1 MIEESF
7 QDIVSNARVT
17 KYPRLISTPKD
28 HLVSFLKHILP
39 ATGTYCWFETK
50 GDGRQQ
56 GFCDQINDLADIVL
70 SLDTQGH
77 DSYMACASF
86 KDNSSRKQSNVSGVR
101 SFWLDI
107 DAGAGKPYADAE
119 AAQAALLTFC
129 RSAALP
135 APTVVCSGSGIHAYW
150 SLDYDISKDEWQ
162 VKADALK
169 RLTEIR
175 GLFADPSRTAD
186 AASILRP
193 VHTSNYK
200 NEARKPVYL
209 IGEIQPQLSDFS
221 VPEIDAR
228 PLDVL
233 SRGKLDFDSGYPNG
247 QRTNEMMRRIGMCLG
262 PEKMNSHD
270 TLDKIRIWN
279 QLNSPPLEDEKIV
292 AAVTSIAR
300 RENGKKSSYVPLPTV
315 NPRDLQGKAIPERGW
330 IVPDWIPLNCTTA
343 AYGDGGAGKSQL
355 SMQLMTSAAIGTTWL
370 GLEVAPVKALGFF
383 CEDTLDEL
391 HRRQEAIN
399 RAYGCNFSDLNNMRW
414 YSGVG
419 EDNTLVEYGAE
430 RKANF
435 TKLYNSLE
443 REVLD
448 FGARLII
455 VDTAADTFGGNEN
468 ARGEVRAFI
477 GKLNHLALKVNGA
490 VVLCAHP
497 SVAGMASGR
506 GDGGVTAWNNSVRSR
521 LYLRNPV
528 QEDGQQNSDVRIL
541 SRMKANY
548 AKKDET
554 GMSLVWEDG
563 VFTSLVTAGVDT
575 INAALVRDSH
585 SEECFLNALDDFE
598 KQGRN
603 LSAAK
608 TSSNYA
614 PKMMLSN
621 PHCRGASRKQLHEA
635 MDRLFN
641 SGAIIEQPYGRGS
654 SPSKKIARGT
664 KTECSGHV

>member
-7 QDIVSNARVT
+7 QDIVSSARVT

-28 HLVSFLKHILP
+28 DLVSFLKHILP
-39 ATGTYCWFETK
+39 ASGTYCWFETK

-56 GFCDQINDLADIVL
+56 GFCDQIEDLADIVL

-86 KDNSSRKQSNVSGVR
+86 KDDSSRKQSNVAHVR

-107 DAGAGKPYADAE
+107 DAGAGKPYADAD
-119 AAQAALLTFC
+119 AAQTALLDFC
-129 RSAALP
+129 VKVALP
-135 APTVVCSGSGIHAYW
+135 APTVVCSGSGLHAYW
-150 SLDYDISKDEWQ
+150 TLADCIGKDAWSA
-162 VKADALK
+162 KAAALK
-169 RLTEIR
+169 RLTEAY
-175 GLFADPSRTAD
+175 GLNADPSRTAD

-193 VHTSNYK
+193 VNTSNYK
-200 NEARKPVYL
+200 GGVRKPVYL
-209 IGEIQPQLSDFS
+209 VGDLQPALDDFI
-221 VPEIDAR
+221 VPDIDLR
-228 PLDVL
+228 PLGVL
-233 SRGKLDFDSGYPNG
+233 SRGKFDFDSGYPNG
-247 QRTNEMMRRIGMCLG
+247 QRTNEMMRRIGVCLG
-262 PEKMNSHD
+262 PEKMNSYD
-270 TLDKIRIWN
+270 TLEKIRVWN

-300 RENGKKSSYVPLPTV
+300 REGDKKSSDIPLPTV
-315 NPRDLQGKAIPERGW
+315 NPCDLQGKAIPERGW

-355 SMQLMTSAAIGTTWL
+355 SMQLMTSAAIGTGWL

-399 RAYGCNFSDLNNMRW
+399 RAYGCSFSDLNNMRW

-419 EDNTLVEYGAE
+419 EDNTLVEYGAD

-435 TKLYNSLE
+435 TKLYDSLQ

-468 ARGEVRAFI
+468 SRGEVRAFI

-490 VVLCAHP
+490 VLLCAHP

-528 QEDGQQNSDVRIL
+528 QEDGQKNSDIRVL

-548 AKKDET
+548 AKIDEA
-554 GMSLVWEDG
+554 GMSLLWHDG
-563 VFTSLVTAGVDT
+563 VFTSQVTAGVDT
-575 INAALVRDSH
+575 INAALAKDSH

-635 MDRLFN
+635 MDRLFL
-641 SGAIIEQPYGRGS
+641 SGAIVEQSYGRGS
-654 SPSKKIARGT
+654 SPSKKIARDT
-664 KTECSGHV
+664 KTGV